1 MSRQPKLRPKTHIA
15 GFPDAIYDLSTLSQL
30 ESRMALGEEK
40 PDQRVFRVKRKHVL
54 KACDRCRVKKT
65 KVSFPSI
72 SGLSPRMLILH
83 SAMESNHAIVV
94 RHITTLVYFGR
105 GRLPRQKS
113 TLEGEAPFN
122 SLSNLLREIMKLN
135 RLSSFVEM
143 LEAHHSLVIKALQRL
158 YKLCANKDGF
168 PGEPLVEASDGY
180 PLTHA
185 ILDRLGLI
193 QQAEASSK
201 AAEEDSEDLQYL
213 RVLSSST
220 DCTATAD
227 PTPEPATPP
236 EPSPNTASP
245 VQASPGGHAPLK
257 WEIQSVQ
264 PEPYHGYS
272 QAEFRGMTLPRP
284 ILDPAAFSNETRC
297 AATGPSPATCLTH
310 TYLYYA
316 DSSCN
321 PESTDNRLQPIAT
334 TGPAVLPAVTAAGL
348 PAHMIEGY
356 SIHLPD
362 HQPVYP
368 PLNTAWT
375 YPCE

>member
-15 GFPDAIYDLSTLSQL
+15 GFPDAIYDLSSVSTLSQL

-65 KVSFPSI
+65 KCDGKQPCNRCSSY
-72 SGLSPRMLILH
+72 
-83 SAMESNHAIVV
+83 NHPCLFRERKA
-94 RHITTLVYFGR
+94 TQTKVYSR
-105 GRLPRQKS
+105 G
-113 TLEGEAPFN
+113 
-122 SLSNLLREIMKLN
+122 
-135 RLSSFVEM
+135 FVEM
-143 LEAHHSLVIKALQRL
+143 LEAHHSLVVKALQRL
-158 YKLCANKDGF
+158 YKLCANNEGF

-201 AAEEDSEDLQYL
+201 AVEEDSEDLQYL

-227 PTPEPATPP
+227 PSPEPATPP
-236 EPSPNTASP
+236 EPSLNTASP
-245 VQASPGGHAPLK
+245 VQVSQRSHAPLK

-264 PEPYHGYS
+264 PEPFHGYS

-284 ILDPAAFSNETRC
+284 ILDPAAFSNETKC
-297 AATGPSPATCLTH
+297 AATDPSPVAGLAH

-321 PESTDNRLQPIAT
+321 PEATENRLQPIVT
-334 TGPAVLPAVTAAGL
+334 TAPTALPAVTAAGL
-348 PAHMIEGY
+348 PAHMVEGY

-362 HQPVYP
+362 HQPVYSA
-368 PLNTAWT
+368 LNTAWT
-375 YPCE
+375 YHCE